1 MYPLDVVKTRAQL
14 STSAGAS
21 LPIWGTMKGI
31 VQEHGFGRLYRG
43 ILPPIMMEAPKRAV
57 KFSANEEVHLN
68 EYYLTK

>member
-14 STSAGAS
+14 NTGGGNT

-43 ILPPIMMEAPKRAV
+43 ILPPILMEAPKRAV
-57 KFSANEEVHLN
+57 KFSANEEV
-68 EYYLTK
+68 YSC